1 MVWQFP
7 SVFSGRKMLNKSIMK
22 TPFSV
27 LLSLY
32 IKEKPDFLQQALQS
46 VFEQTCPPTEVVL
59 VFDGEITKDLQA
71 VVDTFKEQYSDV
83 LKIVPLEK
91 NVGLGPALNEGLKH
105 CSCELIA
112 RMETD
117 DIFNPTRYEKQI
129 ALFEQN
135 PQIDIASAWIDEFY
149 DTPDEVASIRK
160 LPETHEELKVYA
172 QSRSPLNHPVV
183 MFKKN
188 KVLEA
193 GGYMLLGFL
202 DDYVLW
208 MKMLKNGAVFHNLQE
223 SLLYF
228 RSNKDMFKRRGGFRY
243 AINEVNLQVMFYQ
256 WGVVNLTRCIKNIVI
271 RFPVRIMPTKIRAWV
286 YQKLL
291 R

>member
-1 MVWQFP
+1 M
-7 SVFSGRKMLNKSIMK
+7 N

-32 IKEKPDFLQQALQS
+32 IKEKPEFLQQALQS
-46 VFEQTCPPTEVVL
+46 VFEQTYPPTEVVL
-59 VFDGEITKDLQA
+59 VLDGAITPELQA
-71 VVDTFKEQYSDV
+71 VVDAFKKQYPEV
-83 LKIVPLEK
+83 LKVLPLEK

-105 CSCELIA
+105 CTYELVA
-112 RMETD
+112 RMDTD
-117 DIFNPTRYEKQI
+117 DICKSNRFEKQI
-129 ALFEQN
+129 ALFEQH
-135 PQIDIASAWIDEFY
+135 PQIDIASAWIDEFCN
-149 DTPDEVASIRK
+149 TPDKVASTRK
-160 LPETHEELKVYA
+160 LPETHAELKVYA
-172 QSRSPLNHPVV
+172 QKRCPFNHPAV
-183 MFKKN
+183 MFKKS

-228 RSNKDMFKRRGGFRY
+228 RSNKDMFQRRGGFRY
-243 AINEVNLQVMFYQ
+243 AMDEVKVQVLFYQ
-256 WGVVNLTRCIKNIVI
+256 WGVISFSRCVKNIVI
-271 RFPVRIMPTKIRAWV
+271 RFPVRIMPTKVRAWV